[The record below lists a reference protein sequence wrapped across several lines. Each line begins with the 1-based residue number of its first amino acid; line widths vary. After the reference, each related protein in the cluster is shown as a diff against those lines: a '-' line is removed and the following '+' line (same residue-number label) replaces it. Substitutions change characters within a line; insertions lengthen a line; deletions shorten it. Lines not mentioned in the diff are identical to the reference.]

1 MVEDCAVTGHTRSP
15 GGKQQVHPPAAACGH
30 DAEGSPESL
39 PCYARGGRTMEAR
52 PELGV
57 PVCRVT
63 AEADFVP
70 QQVSFA
76 GAEGVRPCTQAGPEN
91 LGLCILL
98 GAGGQQKCPPHAD
111 EGPAKPQLRGC
122 LTS

>member
-1 MVEDCAVTGHTRSP
+1 
-15 GGKQQVHPPAAACGH
+15 
-30 DAEGSPESL
+30 
-39 PCYARGGRTMEAR
+39 MEAR
-52 PELGV
+52 PGLGV

-76 GAEGVRPCTQAGPEN
+76 GVEGVGPCTQAGPEN

-98 GAGGQQKCPPHAD
+98 GAGGQQKWPPTQMR
-111 EGPAKPQLRGC
+111 GLR
-122 LTS
+122 SPS